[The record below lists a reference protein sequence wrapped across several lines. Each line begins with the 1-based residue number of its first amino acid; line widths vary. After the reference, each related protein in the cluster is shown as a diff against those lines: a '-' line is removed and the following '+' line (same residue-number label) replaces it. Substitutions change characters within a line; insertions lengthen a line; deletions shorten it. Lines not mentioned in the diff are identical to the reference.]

1 MYNNNFNRQNYGY
14 PYDNTYNSGNQ
25 IKTYSFVN
33 GMEGANAYPIMPGT
47 SMLLMDTNK
56 PICYMKTADNIGKYT
71 VRYFE
76 LKEIDANTAKSI
88 LEPEVPPQPE
98 YVSKEDF
105 MKLNSKF
112 DELLKRLD
120 SRPNRKEPKEVNNG

>member
-1 MYNNNFNRQNYGY
+1 MSNNNFNGQNYGY
-14 PYDNTYNSGNQ
+14 PYDNTYNSRNQ
-25 IKTYSFVN
+25 IKTYSFVH

-76 LKEIDANTAKSI
+76 LKEIDENTARSI